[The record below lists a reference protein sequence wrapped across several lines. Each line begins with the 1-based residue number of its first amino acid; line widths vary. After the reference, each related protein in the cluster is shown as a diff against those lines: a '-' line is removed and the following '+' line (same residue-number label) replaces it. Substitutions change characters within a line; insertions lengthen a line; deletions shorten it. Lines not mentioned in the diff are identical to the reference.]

1 MQRNVSSGAFSVK
14 RFLQPAACF
23 GALLIGGVLLA
34 GAQAED
40 VNTPGVDAEKYEKA
54 VSKAVQYFETAQGE
68 DGSFSSQA
76 GIGPTAL
83 ATLAI
88 LRTGRSVDTPVAAK
102 ALDYLETFVRSDGGI
117 YPQGSR
123 LANYETC
130 IGLMVFQEANKDG
143 RYDKIVNRAEAF
155 IRKGQ
160 WGASGKKDK
169 SDVYYGGAGYA
180 GSSRPDLSNTSFL
193 VDSLKSMGADSND
206 AALQRALVFVSRC
219 QNLETEHNTT
229 PFAAKVNDG
238 GFYYTCAIDQQD
250 ATRENPD
257 GALRSYG
264 AMTYSGLKSM
274 IYAGVSEDD
283 PRVKAAV
290 TWIAKNYSLQSNPG
304 MGDAGLYYY
313 YHTFSKALD
322 ALGAETIDDADGRR
336 HNWRAELV
344 DELAS
349 RQQENGS
356 WVNSNRRWLE
366 SDPNL
371 ATAFALLSLTYCKP
385 E

>member
-1 MQRNVSSGAFSVK
+1 MS
-14 RFLQPAACF
+14 C
-23 GALLIGGVLLA
+23 ALLM
-34 GAQAED
+34 GATTVSAAD
-40 VNTPGVDAEKYEKA
+40 ANKTGVDSEKYEKA

-68 DGSFSSQA
+68 DGSFSAQV

-88 LRTGRSVDTPVAAK
+88 LRTGRSVDTPVVAK
-102 ALDYLETFVRSDGGI
+102 ALKYLETFVRPDGGI

-130 IGLMVFQEANKDG
+130 IGLMCFQQANKDG

-160 WGASGKKDK
+160 WGAGDEKDK
-169 SDVYYGGAGYA
+169 SDRYYGGAGYA
-180 GSSRPDLSNTSFL
+180 GASRPDLSNTAFL
-193 VDSLKSMGADSND
+193 VDTLKAAGADSND

-229 PFAAKVNDG
+229 SFAAKVNDG
-238 GFYYTCAIDQQD
+238 GFYYTCAIDEQD

-290 TWIAKNYSLQSNPG
+290 TWIAKNYSLESNPG
-304 MGDAGLYYY
+304 MGDAGLFYY

-322 ALGAETIDDADGRR
+322 ALGAETIDDAEGKQ

-344 DELAS
+344 EELAS
-349 RQQENGS
+349 RQQKNGS
-356 WVNSNRRWLE
+356 WVNENRRWLE
-366 SDPNL
+366 NDPNL
-371 ATAFALLSLTYCKP
+371 CSAFALLSLTYCQP

>member
-1 MQRNVSSGAFSVK
+1 MQKMVRRREGVCRGRCALVFAVS
-14 RFLQPAACF
+14 C
-23 GALLIGGVLLA
+23 ALLM
-34 GAQAED
+34 GATTVSAAD
-40 VNTPGVDAEKYEKA
+40 ANKTGVDSEKYEKA

-68 DGSFSSQA
+68 DGSFSAQV

-88 LRTGRSVDTPVAAK
+88 LRTGRSVDTPVVAK
-102 ALDYLETFVRSDGGI
+102 ALKYLETFVRPDGGI

-130 IGLMVFQEANKDG
+130 IGLMCFQQANKDG

-160 WGASGKKDK
+160 WGAGDEKDK
-169 SDVYYGGAGYA
+169 SDRYYGGAGYA
-180 GSSRPDLSNTSFL
+180 GASRPDLSNTAFL
-193 VDSLKSMGADSND
+193 VDTLKAAGADSND

-229 PFAAKVNDG
+229 SFAAKVNDG
-238 GFYYTCAIDQQD
+238 GFYYTCAIDEQD

-290 TWIAKNYSLQSNPG
+290 TWIAKNYSLESNPG
-304 MGDAGLYYY
+304 MGDAGLFYY

-322 ALGAETIDDADGRR
+322 ALGAETIDDAEGKQ

-344 DELAS
+344 EELAS
-349 RQQENGS
+349 RQQKNGS
-356 WVNSNRRWLE
+356 WVNENRRWLE
-366 SDPNL
+366 NDPNL
-371 ATAFALLSLTYCKP
+371 CSAFALLSLTYCQP